1 MAGEISILEAIA
13 KLGEMTLAV
22 KEAERLAMEK
32 ATRIVQ
38 REAKREIGHYQDQ
51 AGQFVAWAGLAD
63 STLADKDRK
72 GYGTPDP
79 LLRTGNMRDSIE
91 RRVEQSGFLGV
102 TEGAVGSDS
111 DIAVYQELGT
121 FGPHPGPNG
130 QHIPPRSFLGGAA
143 FRKAEEVAEVL
154 GSGVVAALVG
164 DKVHKGHLPISGGD
178 ND

>member
-63 STLADKDRK
+63 STLADKERQ
-72 GYGTPDP
+72 GYGVPDP
-79 LLRTGNMRDSIE
+79 LLRTGDMRDNIE

-121 FGPHPGPNG
+121 SKM
-130 QHIPPRSFLGGAA
+130 PPRSFLGGAA

-154 GSGVVAALVG
+154 GSGVVAGLVG
-164 DKVHKGHLPISGGD
+164 DKVHKGHLPISGGG

>member
-79 LLRTGNMRDSIE
+79 LLRTGDMRDSIE

-121 FGPHPGPNG
+121 SKM
-130 QHIPPRSFLGGAA
+130 PPRSFLGGAA